1 MKKSVED
8 QMQGAARQAKG
19 KIKQET
25 GRITR
30 NRNLQA
36 KGMVEKNVGKAQRT
50 FGASRKESRRRGV
63 TVRLREGAVRRFSA
77 ASLTQIPPL

>member
-8 QMQGAARQAKG
+8 QIQGAARQAKG

-30 NRNLQA
+30 NRSLQA
-36 KGMVEKNVGKAQRT
+36 EGVVEKNVGKAQRAL
-50 FGASRKESRRRGV
+50 GRAEGKAEESG
-63 TVRLREGAVRRFSA
+63 E
-77 ASLTQIPPL
+77 

>member
-30 NRNLQA
+30 NRSLQA
-36 KGMVEKNVGKAQRT
+36 KGVVEKNVGKAQRAL
-50 FGASRKESRRRGV
+50 GRARQRADEK
-63 TVRLREGAVRRFSA
+63 
-77 ASLTQIPPL
+77 